1 MHKYSIKIHY
11 GKICSGYI
19 QTCWVGLWEKRTGE
33 ETVVTEFFKARKQ
46 KEGEGE

>member
-1 MHKYSIKIHY
+1 MEKFAAAIFRH
-11 GKICSGYI
+11 
-19 QTCWVGLWEKRTGE
+19 VGLDCGEKRTGE